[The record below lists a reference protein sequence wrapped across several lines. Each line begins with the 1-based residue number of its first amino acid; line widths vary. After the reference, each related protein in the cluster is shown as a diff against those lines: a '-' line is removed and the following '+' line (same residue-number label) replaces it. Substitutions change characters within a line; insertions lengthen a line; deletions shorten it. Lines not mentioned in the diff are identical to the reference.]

1 MYEVASVSP
10 AVDVVQHA
18 RSLRVMVWET
28 KQWTASEKV
37 RSKMYFQHLLLKQH
51 RWYIWKIHEKEMSS
65 ASFTQRL
72 LKPCGQKQLKEKQ
85 QEKMSKSSQ
94 FYLCL
99 VKITTSQRVFYF
111 FTVYKTL
118 CP

>member
-1 MYEVASVSP
+1 M
-10 AVDVVQHA
+10 
-18 RSLRVMVWET
+18 
-28 KQWTASEKV
+28 
-37 RSKMYFQHLLLKQH
+37 SKK
-51 RWYIWKIHEKEMSS
+51 MSS

-72 LKPCGQKQLKEKQ
+72 LKPCGQKHLKEKQ

-111 FTVYKTL
+111 FTV
-118 CP
+118 